1 MSENHSIVSIIVP
14 VYKVEKYIH
23 TCVDSVLRQSY
34 PYWELI
40 LVDDGSPDGCPAI
53 CDKYAENDERII
65 VLHKENGGQS
75 SARNLALDYQL
86 KGDFITFLDSD
97 DFWHEKY
104 LERLVYLQEKYNAD
118 IVQCGFI
125 KGDANDFPEINEKN
139 NISVC
144 DNHQIFLTGKAKI
157 IMWAL
162 LYRKDLFDGVRMPEG
177 IYNEDDWTTWKL
189 YYRAKTIAV
198 TSEKLYYY
206 RYNPNSTM
214 TLVLKKPDL
223 RYLGAYE
230 ERIGFFQ
237 KSGEKD
243 LEDISR
249 LQLCKSLV
257 LTYKNKLLTKE
268 ERIIIKQ
275 KFNDNWIVIYNST
288 YVKNT
293 YKFLFSLF
301 YICPLFTS
309 NIINKFRN

>member
-1 MSENHSIVSIIVP
+1 MSENHPIISIIVP

-23 TCVDSVLRQSY
+23 TCVDSVINQSY

-75 SARNLALDYQL
+75 SARNLALDYQF

-118 IVQCGFI
+118 LVQCGFI

-162 LYRKDLFDGVRMPEG
+162 LYKKDLFDGIRMPVG
-177 IYNEDDWTTWKL
+177 LYNEDDWTAWKL
-189 YYRAKTIAV
+189 YYRAKTIVV
-198 TSEKLYYY
+198 TTEKLYYY
-206 RYNPNSTM
+206 RYNPSSTM
-214 TLVLKKPDL
+214 ARLRKKPDL
-223 RYLGAYE
+223 RYFAAYD
-230 ERIGFFQ
+230 ERIGFFINT
-237 KSGEKD
+237 GEKD
-243 LEDISR
+243 LEHCSR

-257 LTYKNKLLTKE
+257 LIYKNKILTKE
-268 ERIIIKQ
+268 DRITIKR
-275 KFNDNWIVIYNST
+275 KFNESWRVIKKSDYISLQFR
-288 YVKNT
+288 VI
-293 YKFLFSLF
+293 FSLF
-301 YICPLFTS
+301 YYFPLITS
-309 NIINKFRN
+309 KVAVKLKH